1 MNPPYHHHYQ
11 SGRSS
16 FTYFDD
22 NNQIIKLATNSIN
35 DNNKKQFN
43 AKYKKI
49 GPEGTLEKNFN
60 NEEQLNQFLG
70 NNVNGKYIVDN
81 SRVKKKKVKKSKSIK
96 KKRRRSRK
104 KIF

>member
-1 MNPPYHHHYQ
+1 MNHYYQ
-11 SGRSS
+11 SGSSS
-16 FTYFDD
+16 FTYIDN
-22 NNQIIKLATNSIN
+22 NNQIQLASNSIN

-43 AKYKKI
+43 AKYKQI